1 MATKEQSRELEAFWQ
16 HHLQT
21 WSDSQQSQVA
31 YCRSHDLNP
40 HQFGYWKRKLL
51 PCESAH
57 QAPASGFVQV
67 QQMTSPS
74 SRLSLTLPTGPA
86 AIVEQE
92 LEHNPFDGGL
102 YAFTNRQRN
111 KIKCLFWEDNGF
123 VLYYKSL
130 AEEKFKWPK
139 PDEDLMSLT
148 GKQINWLLD
157 GYDIALMKGHKKLY
171 YEESF

>member
-16 HHLQT
+16 YHLQS

-57 QAPASGFVQV
+57 QAPGSGFVQV

-74 SRLSLTLPTGPA
+74 SGLSLTLPTGLV
-86 AIVEQE
+86 IQGIEQSN
-92 LEHNPFDGGL
+92 LQVVSQL
-102 YAFTNRQRN
+102 LRQ
-111 KIKCLFWEDNGF
+111 L
-123 VLYYKSL
+123 
-130 AEEKFKWPK
+130 
-139 PDEDLMSLT
+139 
-148 GKQINWLLD
+148 
-157 GYDIALMKGHKKLY
+157 
-171 YEESF
+171 